1 MASQR
6 RLDFDPL
13 HDEESD
19 RGRIR
24 MHLNS
29 LDMMARRLLLLLLL

>member
-1 MASQR
+1 MASER

-29 LDMMARRLLLLLLL
+29 LDMMPHRLLLPL